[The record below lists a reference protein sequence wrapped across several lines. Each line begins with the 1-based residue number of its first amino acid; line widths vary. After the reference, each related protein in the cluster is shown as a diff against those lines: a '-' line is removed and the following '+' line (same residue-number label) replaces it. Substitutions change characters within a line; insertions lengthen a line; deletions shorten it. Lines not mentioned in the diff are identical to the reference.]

1 MKKYAAPL
9 DLSRAEAVE
18 MAESALRDT
27 QQEIAACIVQQYSK
41 RFTLEDKAMLLRT
54 SSNFGGYDVMEV
66 LLCDSEPELLQ
77 FLTQERYSDYSQLYY
92 VELLT
97 NVVRTDA
104 TVTIP
109 LLQTANTNIRSY
121 ELLRGLFDYDQDTLS
136 RTLMLARTFRMF
148 SELLPCVEAPD
159 WKELLQHLEWHSSAV
174 LAKQLEIQ
182 GARMIIAVQEDDRF
196 EKLTCNHYRDVGN
209 MVYYVLNSNS
219 KTASQKAL
227 RKNSLEVWQ
236 LYAYAAMDMWINVN
250 DLLSVTT
257 PDWPTLYAAACE
269 YGSIETFNNLINLRS
284 PNAQELDRA
293 ISRTTSEEMLMIL
306 VNETPAVPTWE
317 TLMGFRDNARALSFL
332 LDNYTI
338 EAKENPFKK
347 IEPDLEIVK
356 LFVQAGFDIKADGVP
371 ILRRAALLWKKDV
384 VEYVFSFGLDLSLK
398 PNRRGTKL
406 VLATDDGVAMNR
418 AFSVA
423 TEDCTFEMH
432 RVLLSYEGMTVEFVE
447 FLIENYSRPGAYL
460 PNQQIV
466 DILKQRRDEL
476 ANR

>member
-1 MKKYAAPL
+1 M
-9 DLSRAEAVE
+9 R
-18 MAESALRDT
+18 
-27 QQEIAACIVQQYSK
+27 
-41 RFTLEDKAMLLRT
+41 
-54 SSNFGGYDVMEV
+54 
-66 LLCDSEPELLQ
+66 
-77 FLTQERYSDYSQLYY
+77 
-92 VELLT
+92 
-97 NVVRTDA
+97 
-104 TVTIP
+104 
-109 LLQTANTNIRSY
+109 
-121 ELLRGLFDYDQDTLS
+121 
-136 RTLMLARTFRMF
+136 
-148 SELLPCVEAPD
+148 LPC
-159 WKELLQHLEWHSSAV
+159 SSG
-174 LAKQLEIQ
+174 E
-182 GARMIIAVQEDDRF
+182 G
-196 EKLTCNHYRDVGN
+196 
-209 MVYYVLNSNS
+209 
-219 KTASQKAL
+219 
-227 RKNSLEVWQ
+227 
-236 LYAYAAMDMWINVN
+236 
-250 DLLSVTT
+250 
-257 PDWPTLYAAACE
+257 
-269 YGSIETFNNLINLRS
+269 
-284 PNAQELDRA
+284 
-293 ISRTTSEEMLMIL
+293 
-306 VNETPAVPTWE
+306 
-317 TLMGFRDNARALSFL
+317 DNARALSFL